1 MANANIA
8 SGLHPVRML
17 DGSPFNGSGDIFY
30 LPSSVATAAYIGD
43 PVKLAGSAD
52 AGGIASIAL
61 CAATDTI
68 TGAIIGFADAASM
81 TLGYGAASTA
91 RYPIVAH
98 GQDILFEIQE
108 DSDGG
113 ALAAADIGLNADIVV
128 AAGSSYT
135 KRSGVMLDTST
146 KNTTATLGLRIRG
159 LVQRPDNAIGV
170 NAKVLVS
177 LNDTTESPGTASDG
191 I

>member
-1 MANANIA
+1 MANENVAF
-8 SGLHPVRML
+8 GLKPVRMA
-17 DGSPFNGSGDIFY
+17 DGSPYSGGVDMY
-30 LPSSVATAAYIGD
+30 YVPSSNGTALYVGD

-52 AGGIASIAL
+52 SAGVASIAL

-68 TGAIIGFADAASM
+68 TGAIVGFADATSM
-81 TLGYGAASTA
+81 SAGYGAASTV
-91 RYPIVAH
+91 RYVLVSH
-98 GQDILFEIQE
+98 GQDVLYEIQE
-108 DSDGG
+108 DGVGG
-113 ALAAADIGLNADIVV
+113 AIAADDIGLNADIIV
-128 AAGSSYT
+128 AAGSTYT

-146 KNTTATLGLRIRG
+146 KQTTATLGLRICG
-159 LVQRPDNAIGV
+159 LAQRPDNAIGT

>member
-1 MANANIA
+1 MANANVA
-8 SGLHPVRML
+8 FGLKPVRML
-17 DGSPFNGSGDIFY
+17 DGSPYNGAGDMFY

-52 AGGIASIAL
+52 TAGVASIAL

-68 TGAIIGFADAASM
+68 TGTIIGFADATSM
-81 TLGYGAASTA
+81 AAGYGAASTA
-91 RYPIVAH
+91 RYVLVAH

-108 DSDGG
+108 DGVGG
-113 ALAAADIGLNADIVV
+113 AIAAADIGLNADIIV
-128 AAGSSYT
+128 AAGSTYS

-159 LVQRPDNAIGV
+159 LAQRPDNELSA